1 MPLSRIHV
9 NRHAIA
15 KNKKY
20 GTKDPVI
27 SVKQSKKNIRGH
39 TAKVVVDGRVVCE
52 VIYRPEKPL
61 SCGAVL
67 WIETNEEVVVE

>member
-20 GTKDPVI
+20 GTDEPVI
-27 SVKQSKKNIRGH
+27 SVKTNKGNIRGH
-39 TAKVVVDGRVVCE
+39 NAKIIVDGRVVCE
-52 VIYRPEKPL
+52 VVYSPEKPL
-61 SCGAVL
+61 QCGAVL
-67 WIETNEEVVVE
+67 WIETKEKVTVS

>member
-1 MPLSRIHV
+1 MTIKRIHV

-20 GTKDPVI
+20 GTCDPVI
-27 SVKQSKKNIRGH
+27 SVKTSKDNKIGH
-39 TAKVVVDGRVVCE
+39 HVAVIVDKKVVCQVV
-52 VIYRPEKPL
+52 YRPEKPL

-67 WIETNEEVVVE
+67 WIETNEEVVVS